1 VPADPRIDTE
11 FAGYHIEA
19 LIGRGGMGAVYRARH
34 LRLGRHV
41 ALKVLIPDLAEDATF
56 RERFIRES
64 QMAAGFEH
72 PNVIPIY
79 DADEEDGVLYI
90 AMRYVEGSDLKSV
103 LERKGALSPERTLS
117 IIEQTASALDAAHSR
132 GLVHRDVKPANILI
146 ADPGDR
152 VYLTDFGVAKQTTSS
167 GLTKTGWFLGTVNY
181 AAPEQIEGK
190 PVSPATDVY
199 ALGCV
204 VYECLAGSAPFV
216 KESDVAVIHAHLLE
230 PPPALSGNRPDLPA
244 ALDTVVS
251 TALAKAP
258 QLRYATC
265 AALVGALRGAL
276 VEAVPART
284 EAAGAVPETRAAAPA
299 ETAPTLPPTVEA
311 APPATEPLAAGAPPP
326 PSRRWLVPLLVA
338 LGALVV
344 AGAAFGI
351 VLLATGDGEPGA
363 QPTTVQQPTTEPA
376 AATTTEPAA
385 ATTTEPAPTTTA
397 QEQVDRA
404 RNLAY
409 TEQIDRLLT
418 NSAETRMDLGALVRA
433 ASNRSIPYDDAR
445 GRIAAIINQRQNL
458 QNSVASVETPPAFRQ
473 AAELLRK
480 SIRAALD
487 DDFAIQAWINA
498 LYRDDPSASR
508 RLSEHLAAS
517 KRASAAKQRFV
528 DTYDRLRA
536 SLLDLP
542 PLKVGTSY

>member
-1 VPADPRIDTE
+1 VSADPRIDTE

-19 LIGRGGMGAVYRARH
+19 LIGRGGMGAVYRARQV
-34 LRLGRHV
+34 RLGRNV

-117 IIEQTASALDAAHSR
+117 IIEQTASALDAAHTR

-190 PVSPATDVY
+190 QVSPATDVY

-204 VYECLAGSAPFV
+204 VYECLTGSAPFV
-216 KESDVAVIHAHLLE
+216 KDSDVAVIHAHLLE
-230 PPPALSGNRPDLPA
+230 PPPALSGIRPDLPA
-244 ALDTVVS
+244 ALDNVVS

-265 AALVGALRGAL
+265 AALVGALRDAL
-276 VEAVPART
+276 VRAAPTRT
-284 EAAGAVPETRAAAPA
+284 EPAAGVPETRAAEPA
-299 ETAPTLPPTVEA
+299 ETAPTLPPAMEA
-311 APPATEPLAAGAPPP
+311 APPATQPLEPPAPPP
-326 PSRRWLVPLLVA
+326 PSRRWLVPLLAA
-338 LGALVV
+338 LSALVV
-344 AGAAFGI
+344 AGGAFGV
-351 VLLATGDGEPGA
+351 VLLVTGEDEPSA
-363 QPTTVQQPTTEPA
+363 QPTTIPQRTTEPP
-376 AATTTEPAA
+376 AATTTEP
-385 ATTTEPAPTTTA
+385 PPTTTA
-397 QEQVDRA
+397 PPPDQAARA

-433 ASNRSIPYDDAR
+433 ASNRSIPLDDAR
-445 GRIAAIINQRQNL
+445 GRIAAIINQRQSL
-458 QNSVASVETPPAFRQ
+458 QNSIASVDTPQAFRKS
-473 AAELLRK
+473 AELLRK

-498 LYRDDPSASR
+498 HYPADPSASR

-528 DTYDRLRA
+528 DNYDRLRA
-536 SLLDLP
+536 RLLDLP

>member
-103 LERKGALSPERTLS
+103 LERKGAISPERTLS

-244 ALDTVVS
+244 ALDTIVS

-276 VEAVPART
+276 VQAPPAQT
-284 EAAGAVPETRAAAPA
+284 EAAAAIPETRAAAPP
-299 ETAPTLPPTVEA
+299 ETAPTLPPTLEA
-311 APPATEPLAAGAPPP
+311 APPATEPLAPATPPP
-326 PSRRWLVPLLVA
+326 PSRRWLVPLLAA
-338 LGALVV
+338 LGALAV
-344 AGAAFGI
+344 AGGAFGV
-351 VLLATGDGEPGA
+351 VLLATGDDEPGA
-363 QPTTVQQPTTEPA
+363 QATTAQPATTEA
-376 AATTTEPAA
+376 ASATTTEP
-385 ATTTEPAPTTTA
+385 TTTA
-397 QEQVDRA
+397 EEQLDRA

-480 SIRAALD
+480 SIRSALD

-528 DTYDRLRA
+528 DAYDRLRA